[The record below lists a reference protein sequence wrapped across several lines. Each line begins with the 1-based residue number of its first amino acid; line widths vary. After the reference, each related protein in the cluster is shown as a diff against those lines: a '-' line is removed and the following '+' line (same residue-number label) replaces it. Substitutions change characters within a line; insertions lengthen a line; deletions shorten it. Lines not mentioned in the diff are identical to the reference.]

1 MVRNHAVKAG
11 DCIASIA
18 FKYGFFPDT
27 LWDLPENASLKEKRK
42 DPHVLQP
49 GDVVYVPDLRSNSV
63 EGSTEARHRFRR
75 KGVPQVLKVQIMGV
89 AGPVA
94 DMPYWIVVDGQS
106 GDGKTD
112 PNGWLR
118 HPIPPNARIARVG
131 LQNGLEYELNLG
143 RLDPV
148 DEALGVQQRLK
159 NLGYYD
165 GPMDGVPGPQMAAA
179 LRRFQDSHDLEPT
192 GEADDRTK
200 QQLVDVNG
208 G

>member
-1 MVRNHAVKAG
+1 MPRDHTVRAG

-49 GDVVYVPDLRSNSV
+49 GDVVHVPEPRSNWL
-63 EGSTEARHRFRR
+63 EGSTEKRHTFRR
-75 KGVPQVLKVQIMGV
+75 KGVPHVLKVQIMSV
-89 AGPVA
+89 TGPVA
-94 DMPYWIVVDGQS
+94 DMPYWIVVDGQA

-112 PNGWLR
+112 PDGWLR

-131 LQNGLEYELNLG
+131 MENGLEYQLDLG

-148 DEALGVQQRLK
+148 DEVIGVQQRLK
-159 NLGYYD
+159 NLGFYD
-165 GPMDGVPGPQMAAA
+165 GRMDGALGPETVAA
-179 LRRFQDSHDLEPT
+179 LRRFQGSHDLEPT
-192 GEADDRTK
+192 GEADDGTT
-200 QQLVDVNG
+200 QQLVDLNG